1 MSILEPVATESWDA
15 RKARHL
21 LNRAGF
27 GIPRERVERLAS
39 MTPEDAVA
47 SLCGFSGAAAPA
59 PEFLMEPIPPGQ
71 LRKQYPDL
79 DYEAQQKFVRER
91 RQEERKAIDQL
102 KAWWLAR
109 VVHTPD
115 PLEEKLALF
124 WHGHF
129 AVSAQKVQYSAHMHH
144 YYEVLRAHAAGNA
157 KALTIAVGQT
167 PAMLDYLD
175 NRRSTKQKPN
185 ENWARELME
194 LFTMGQRTYTE
205 EDIKASARAFTG
217 WTTDRIAFQY
227 NLGTHDPGEKTFLGR
242 TGHFDGWDILHI
254 IFEQPATA
262 EFLSAKLWKY
272 FAKEE
277 VDAEA
282 VAAMATVMRE
292 SNYELRPVLSALFH
306 SKRFYAD
313 DIIGTQVK
321 SPAQYVAQLC
331 EDLGLERLPYGAMA
345 QGTRLLGQ
353 DLFYPPNVKGWDGN
367 RAWINANSLLLR
379 YNLPVALAR
388 ASMKGARGEDK
399 TDDSMMMTM
408 GMQSG
413 VEPALMADADD
424 AMEPVEKKGPGK
436 DERQAYSRASREA
449 VAEKLRALP
458 PQERQAMRAE
468 LESATGKERRALLA
482 ELGVGPPPWTIEGPL
497 RLFDRIEFDTAGK
510 CLDAIAARFLS
521 VPASA
526 PQRAALLQALGAD
539 SEDAPLEQTNITLD
553 QRQAVLRLI
562 TSMAEYQ
569 LC

>member
-1 MSILEPVATESWDA
+1 MAILEPIEAGDWDA

-27 GIPRERVERLAS
+27 GISRERVERLAALA
-39 MTPEDAVA
+39 PADAVA
-47 SLCGFSGAAAPA
+47 SLCDFTGSNAPA
-59 PEFLMEPIPPGQ
+59 PDFLMEPITPGQ
-71 LRKQYPDL
+71 VRRQHPDL

-109 VVHTPD
+109 IVHTPD

-129 AVSAQKVQYSAHMHH
+129 AVSAQKVQYSAHIHH

-217 WTTDRIAFQY
+217 WTTDRVVFKY
-227 NLGTHDPGEKTFLGR
+227 NLAAHDPGEKTFLGR
-242 TGHFDGWDILHI
+242 TGKFDGWDILDI

-262 EFLSAKLWKY
+262 DFLSAKLWKY

-292 SNYELRPVLSALFH
+292 SSYEIRPVLSALFQ

-345 QGTRLLGQ
+345 QGTRVLGQ

-379 YNLPVALAR
+379 YNLPVTLAQ
-388 ASMKGARGEDK
+388 ASINGGGARQ
-399 TDDSMMMTM
+399 DDSMMMM

-413 VEPALMADADD
+413 VEPALMAGADGMA
-424 AMEPVEKKGPGK
+424 AMEKQGPDK
-436 DERQAYSRASREA
+436 EERQAYNRAAREA
-449 VAEKLRALP
+449 MAEKLRTLP
-458 PQERQAMRAE
+458 QQERQAMRAE

-482 ELGVGPPPWTIEGPL
+482 ELGVGPPPWTIEGPVQ
-497 RLFDRIEFDTAGK
+497 LFDRIAFDTAGQ

-521 VPASA
+521 VPVSA
-526 PQRAALLQALGAD
+526 PQRAALLQALGAPA
-539 SEDAPLEQTNITLD
+539 EDAPLERTNITLD

>member
-1 MSILEPVATESWDA
+1 MSILEPINPGEWDA

-27 GIPRERVERLAS
+27 GVPRERVERLAS
-39 MTPEDAVA
+39 MTPEEAVG
-47 SLCGFSGAAAPA
+47 SLCDFTGSDAPA
-59 PEFLMEPIPPGQ
+59 PDFLMEPITPGQ
-71 LRKQYPDL
+71 VRQQHPDL

-129 AVSAQKVQYSAHMHH
+129 AVSAQKVQYSAHMHD
-144 YYEVLRAHAAGNA
+144 YYDVLRAHAAGNA

-217 WTTDRIAFQY
+217 WTTDGNAFRY
-227 NLGTHDPGEKTFLGR
+227 NLATHDTGEKAFLGR
-242 TGHFDGWDILHI
+242 TGHFDGWDILDI

-277 VDAEA
+277 VDADA
-282 VAAMATVMRE
+282 VTALAAVMRE
-292 SNYELRPVLSALFH
+292 SNYEIRPVLRALFQ

-345 QGTRLLGQ
+345 QGTRVLGQ

-379 YNLPVALAR
+379 YNLPVALAQ
-388 ASMKGARGEDK
+388 ASIKGARGDGK
-399 TDDSMMMTM
+399 ADDGMMMM

-424 AMEPVEKKGPGK
+424 AMVPMEKKGPGQE
-436 DERQAYSRASREA
+436 ERQAYSRAAREA

-482 ELGVGPPPWTIEGPL
+482 ELGVGPPPWTIEGPM
-497 RLFDRIEFDTAGK
+497 RLFDRIEFTTAGQ

-521 VPASA
+521 VPVSA
-526 PQRAALLQALGAD
+526 PQRAALLQALGAAG
-539 SEDAPLEQTNITLD
+539 EDTPLERTSISLD

>member
-1 MSILEPVATESWDA
+1 MSILEPINPGEWDA

-27 GIPRERVERLAS
+27 GVPRERVERLAS
-39 MTPEDAVA
+39 MTPEEAVG
-47 SLCGFSGAAAPA
+47 SLCDFTGSDAPA
-59 PEFLMEPIPPGQ
+59 PDFLMEPITPGQ
-71 LRKQYPDL
+71 VRQQHPDL

-91 RQEERKAIDQL
+91 RQEERKAIDRL

-129 AVSAQKVQYSAHMHH
+129 AVSAQKVQYSAHMHD
-144 YYEVLRAHAAGNA
+144 YYDVLRAHAAGNA

-217 WTTDRIAFQY
+217 WTTDGNAFRY
-227 NLGTHDPGEKTFLGR
+227 NLATHDTGEKTFLGR
-242 TGHFDGWDILHI
+242 TGHFDGWDILDI

-282 VAAMATVMRE
+282 VTALAAVMRE
-292 SNYELRPVLSALFH
+292 SNYEIRPVLRALFQ

-345 QGTRLLGQ
+345 QGTRVLGQ

-379 YNLPVALAR
+379 YNLPVALAQ
-388 ASMKGARGEDK
+388 ASIKGARGDGK
-399 TDDSMMMTM
+399 VDDGMMMM

-424 AMEPVEKKGPGK
+424 AMAPMEKKGPGQE
-436 DERQAYSRASREA
+436 ERQAYSRAAREA

-482 ELGVGPPPWTIEGPL
+482 ELGVGPPPWTIEGPM
-497 RLFDRIEFDTAGK
+497 RLFDRIEFTTAGQ

-521 VPASA
+521 VPVSA
-526 PQRAALLQALGAD
+526 PQRAALLQALGAA
-539 SEDAPLEQTNITLD
+539 SEDTPLERTSISLD